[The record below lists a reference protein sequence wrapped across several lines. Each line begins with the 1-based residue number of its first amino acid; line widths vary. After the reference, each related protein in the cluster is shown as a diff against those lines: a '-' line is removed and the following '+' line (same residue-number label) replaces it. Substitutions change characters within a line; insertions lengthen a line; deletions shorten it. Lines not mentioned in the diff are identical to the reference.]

1 MLELNLKPIG
11 IIRNPTKKRVPGSDG
26 TPEAKIEVYDE
37 FADALDGVEGASHL
51 LIVYWMHLL
60 SPEDR
65 KILQVHPRADRS
77 RPKRGVFLTRSPA
90 RPNPMGITQVKLL
103 KREGNVLTVEGLD
116 AMDGSP
122 LLDIKNA
129 GSYVEKKC

>member
-1 MLELNLKPIG
+1 MLELSLKQIG
-11 IIRNPTKKRVPGSDG
+11 VIKNPTKKRVPGSDG
-26 TPEAKIEVYDE
+26 TPEAKIEVYDD
-37 FADALDGVEGASHL
+37 FADGLDGVEGASHL
-51 LIVYWMHLL
+51 LIIYWMHLL

-65 KILQVHPRADRS
+65 EILSVHPRADRS
-77 RPKRGVFLTRSPA
+77 RPKRGVFLTRSPM

-122 LLDIKNA
+122 LLDIKIA
-129 GSYVEKKC
+129 SPL